1 MIGFLTIISA
11 ETKFIFNE
19 DFVLGSVVNKL
30 GTRILNHR
38 YYCYVVVFVP
48 CLSQDMDPIS
58 DMSYSNQAVPV
69 ESRILDVPER
79 PVTGGRAIL

>member
-1 MIGFLTIISA
+1 M
-11 ETKFIFNE
+11 
-19 DFVLGSVVNKL
+19 
-30 GTRILNHR
+30 
-38 YYCYVVVFVP
+38 VFVP

-79 PVTGGRAIL
+79 TVTISTVQFRTIDTSSLATGT

>member
-1 MIGFLTIISA
+1 M
-11 ETKFIFNE
+11 
-19 DFVLGSVVNKL
+19 
-30 GTRILNHR
+30 
-38 YYCYVVVFVP
+38 VFVP

-79 PVTGGRAIL
+79 PVTVTGRSLGRDFVSYDAPTDTSDVGYFFLKIKIFQLWIGT

>member
-1 MIGFLTIISA
+1 M
-11 ETKFIFNE
+11 
-19 DFVLGSVVNKL
+19 
-30 GTRILNHR
+30 
-38 YYCYVVVFVP
+38 VFVP

-79 PVTGGRAIL
+79 PVTLFYAAICARICAPFPKLLDGALRPRGNNYYPVGAGHHPKVLGKARKS